1 MLVVTGNILL
11 AWLLLALPAHP
22 QSWSAVARHGLNR
35 VTVSSESSATAPVTV
50 PRGAQH
56 AGGSGVLVSTPPVE
70 QVLRAD
76 GGAVIV
82 PITAS
87 GTVLQAMEQST
98 AHGDMAFTGKE
109 FPGLGFFVESINGVS
124 EDDVRHWMLYVNGT
138 RASLGASSQYVVPTD
153 TVLWRFEDGDIT
165 SNY

>member
-56 AGGSGVLVSTPPVE
+56 AGGSGVFESTPPVE

-76 GGAVIV
+76 GGALIV
-82 PITAS
+82 PNTAS
-87 GTVLQAMEQST
+87 GTVLLAIEQITS
-98 AHGDMAFTGKE
+98 HGDISFTGK
-109 FPGLGFFVESINGVS
+109 
-124 EDDVRHWMLYVNGT
+124 
-138 RASLGASSQYVVPTD
+138 
-153 TVLWRFEDGDIT
+153 
-165 SNY
+165 